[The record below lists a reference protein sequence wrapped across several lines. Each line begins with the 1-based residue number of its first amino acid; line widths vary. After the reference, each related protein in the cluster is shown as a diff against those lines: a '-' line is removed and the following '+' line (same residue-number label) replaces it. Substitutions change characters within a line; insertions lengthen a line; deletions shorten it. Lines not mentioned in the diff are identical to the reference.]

1 MKLSWGRGAM
11 VKPLINTWLAVILP
25 PVDDL
30 LRRDADSE
38 SIVLQRENNEE

>member
-11 VKPLINTWLAVILP
+11 LMLIHIAVILP

-38 SIVLQRENNEE
+38 CTVLQRETNEELKE